1 MKQLIFS
8 FLGRRRRRKK
18 ISFPR
23 PSVRVPGNLRLGDD
37 GLSLFD
43 LQHVSNHQFS
53 YPFFLSS
60 SFFRLWKKKKMG
72 CVSACIEEGKKK
84 KDERVMWRIVGG
96 FIRCLSSVSTL
107 VLSTSFFFLIIFSR
121 WLKRGHASRP

>member
-8 FLGRRRRRKK
+8 FLGRRRRRRRKK
-18 ISFPR
+18 IFFPR

-53 YPFFLSS
+53 YPFF
-60 SFFRLWKKKKMG
+60 FFLFLFSVFGKRKKMG
-72 CVSACIEEGKKK
+72 CVSACIDYRRRK

-96 FIRCLSSVSTL
+96 LSGACRPCQ
-107 VLSTSFFFLIIFSR
+107 LSFCRQVFSFLLFFHV
-121 WLKRGHASRP
+121 G

>member
-60 SFFRLWKKKKMG
+60 SFF
-72 CVSACIEEGKKK
+72 
-84 KDERVMWRIVGG
+84 
-96 FIRCLSSVSTL
+96 
-107 VLSTSFFFLIIFSR
+107 FFFPSLEKEKNGVCVCVYR
-121 WLKRGHASRP
+121 RRKKEKR